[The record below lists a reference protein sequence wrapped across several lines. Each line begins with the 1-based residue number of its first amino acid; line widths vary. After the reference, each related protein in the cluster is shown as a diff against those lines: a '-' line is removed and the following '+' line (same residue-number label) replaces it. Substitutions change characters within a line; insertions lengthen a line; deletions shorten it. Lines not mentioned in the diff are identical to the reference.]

1 MEFILASSSPRR
13 VELLKQIG
21 LKFKIIPPE
30 LDESINQDSDPKE
43 IVMELSKRKAM
54 NVARRV
60 TGESIIISADTIVV
74 KDSVM
79 GKPANEQEAFSMLKA
94 LQNSWHDV
102 ITGITLIDTRNFNSI
117 TSYEITRV
125 KMKPLSDDTIMSYIR
140 TGEPFDKAGGYGIQS
155 LGALLVEKIDGCYFN
170 VVGLPLAKLNTMLG
184 NMGIRVL

>member
-21 LKFKIIPPE
+21 LQFKVIPPGTDE
-30 LDESINQDSDPKE
+30 NIDLDMEPKD
-43 IVMELSKRKAM
+43 IVMELSRRKALD
-54 NVARRV
+54 VAGKV
-60 TGESIIISADTIVV
+60 AGDSIIISADTIVV

-79 GKPANEQEAFSMLKA
+79 GKPANEQEAFFMLKS
-94 LQNSWHDV
+94 LQDSWHEV
-102 ITGITLIDTRNFNSI
+102 ITGLTLIDTRKFDFA

-125 KMKPLSDDTIMSYIR
+125 KMRPLSDDTIKSYIK

-155 LGALLVEKIDGCYFN
+155 LGALLVERIEGCYFN
-170 VVGLPLAKLNTMLG
+170 VVGLPLAKLSTMLE